1 MSPPFNRKEKR
12 PLRSTNEILLHSKFL
27 FLEMSSSE
35 NYSVHIFSEND
46 YLHCNIRSLLP
57 TIIHEAL
64 KIDTSGQLR
73 NLGIIRE
80 YSILISIF
88 AYLFIFSNF
97 IVLSIL
103 FQCHSSSFVLLPFPT
118 LLLGYLLFFS
128 NGGLT
133 YFGKN
138 KSRIW
143 LLCFLREILKE
154 KKK

>member
-1 MSPPFNRKEKR
+1 MRYWVIKLSPPFNRKEKR

-97 IVLSIL
+97 ITLKYQFYFNAILPHLCCPCFIL
-103 FQCHSSSFVLLPFPT
+103 FFTEQFIVL
-118 LLLGYLLFFS
+118 
-128 NGGLT
+128 
-133 YFGKN
+133 
-138 KSRIW
+138 
-143 LLCFLREILKE
+143 
-154 KKK
+154 

>member
-1 MSPPFNRKEKR
+1 MRYWVINLSPPFNRKEKR

-97 IVLSIL
+97 ITLKYQFYFNVIL
-103 FQCHSSSFVLLPFPT
+103 PHLCSSLF
-118 LLLGYLLFFS
+118 LLFYWAIYCS
-128 NGGLT
+128 LVMVV
-133 YFGKN
+133 
-138 KSRIW
+138 
-143 LLCFLREILKE
+143 
-154 KKK
+154 